1 MKLIFKQR
9 FFSWYDSYDVYDE
22 FGNTVFTVQGQ
33 FAWGKK
39 LQIND
44 ALGCLVGVV
53 QQKVFSF
60 MPTFELYRGDR
71 YVGNIRKEFTFFR
84 PAFHIDCNGWWIE
97 GDWMEWDYG
106 IYEPSGAL
114 AATVSKKFGWTDQ
127 YVIDV
132 AEGTDAVI
140 ALMVVIAIDAE
151 KDNRD

>member
-1 MKLIFKQR
+1 MRLIFKQR
-9 FFSWYDSYDVYDE
+9 FFSWYDSYDIYDE
-22 FGNTVFTVQGQ
+22 FGNTVFTVHGQ

-44 ALGCLVGVV
+44 ALGEPVGLV
-53 QQKVFSF
+53 QQKIFSF

-71 YVGNIRKEFTFFR
+71 YLGCIKKEFTFFR
-84 PAFHIDCNGWWIE
+84 PSFNIDCNGWHIE
-97 GDWMEWDYG
+97 GDWWEWDYR
-106 IYEPSGAL
+106 IIEPSGAL
-114 AATVSKKFGWTDQ
+114 AATVYKEMDWTDK

-132 AEGTDAVI
+132 ASDADAVI

>member
-9 FFSWYDSYDVYDE
+9 LFSWYDSYDVYDE
-22 FGNTVFTVQGQ
+22 FGNTVFTVKGQ
-33 FAWGKK
+33 FAWGKR

-44 ALGCLVGVV
+44 ALGGNVGTV

-60 MPTFELYRGDR
+60 LPTFELYRGDR

-84 PAFHIDCNGWWIE
+84 PAFNIDCNGWRIE

-106 IYEPSGAL
+106 IYESDGSL
-114 AATVSKKFGWTDQ
+114 VATVSKEFAWTDQ

-132 AEGTDAVI
+132 AADADAVT

>member
-9 FFSWYDSYDVYDE
+9 FFSWYDSYDIYDE
-22 FGNTVFTVQGQ
+22 MGNTVFTVQGQ

-44 ALGCLVGVV
+44 ALGYPVGLV
-53 QQKVFSF
+53 QQKVFRF
-60 MPTFELYRGDR
+60 LPTFELYRGNN
-71 YVGNIRKEFTFFR
+71 YVGCIRKEITFFR
-84 PAFHIDCNGWWIE
+84 PAFHIDCNGWRIE
-97 GDWMEWDYG
+97 GDWFEWDYG

-114 AATVSKKFGWTDQ
+114 AATVSKEFGWTDQ

-132 AEGTDAVI
+132 AEGVDAVT

-151 KDNRD
+151 KDNRN

>member
-1 MKLIFKQR
+1 MRLIFKQR

-44 ALGCLVGVV
+44 ALGSPVGVV

-60 MPTFELYRGDR
+60 MPTFELYRGEN
-71 YVGNIRKEFTFFR
+71 YVGSIRKEFTFFR

-97 GDWMEWDYG
+97 GDWMEWDYA
-106 IYEPSGAL
+106 IYEPSGSL
-114 AATVSKKFGWTDQ
+114 AATVSKEFGWTDQ

-132 AEGTDAVI
+132 ADGVDAVV
-140 ALMVVIAIDAE
+140 ALMVVIAIDGE